1 MVYISLA
8 CVAVSSF
15 VAGQCFALDWT
26 AAGVINVLAVVLN
39 VIVVTLHLED

>member
-1 MVYISLA
+1 MVYIHLA
-8 CVAVSSF
+8 CIIVSSF
-15 VAGQCFALDWT
+15 IAGWCFSVDWT